1 VVWLVGGGVV
11 QAVVQVGSIPALWE
25 TDYGRLLSTKVA
37 ILAVTLG
44 VAAYARRLV
53 NRAQVPAAGATRLR
67 RTVGIEVAATAV
79 VLGISAV
86 LVQVNPGRS
95 AATDSAAVVEDG
107 VSQTLTSPLYTL
119 QFNIYPVQLGEN
131 NTIHAFLYTPEGK
144 PLPAEQWTV
153 TSVLT
158 GQDLEPVTMPLLGL
172 PSPRHHALG
181 AVTFPLPGTY
191 EVRFTIRV
199 SEIDQ
204 ATVRTTIDVP
214 GSRNR

>member
-1 VVWLVGGGVV
+1 ML
-11 QAVVQVGSIPALWE
+11 I
-25 TDYGRLLSTKVA
+25 LLPPSEGKS
-37 ILAVTLG
+37 
-44 VAAYARRLV
+44 
-53 NRAQVPAAGATRLR
+53 VPAAGAARLR
-67 RTVGIEVAATAV
+67 RTVGVEVAATAV
-79 VLGISAV
+79 VLGLSAV

-95 AATDSAAVVEDG
+95 APTDAAAVVEDG
-107 VSQTLTSPLYTL
+107 LSQTLTSSLYTL
-119 QFNIYPVQLGEN
+119 QFNIYPVQLGEY

-144 PLPAEQWTV
+144 PLPAEEWTV
-153 TSVLT
+153 TSLLT
-158 GQDLEPVTMPLLGL
+158 GQNLEPVTLPLLGL

-181 AVTFPLPGTY
+181 AITFPLPGTY